1 MKIHRKYYM
10 KFYVKNMIHST
21 FLNQQLAIHCVSA
34 GRSWHQRPSRLPWAS
49 GVGTPGPKVSS
60 QVRALGEGQVASRR
74 PWEHS
79 MHRKCSYHVDLFFLD
94 TDEEPFIFIIM

>member
-1 MKIHRKYYM
+1 M
-10 KFYVKNMIHST
+10 
-21 FLNQQLAIHCVSA
+21 FLQGDPGIR
-34 GRSWHQRPSRLPWAS
+34 GPPGPPGPR

-74 PWEHS
+74 PGEHS